1 MKKTIIIVT
10 TLLSTTISWGQS
22 NSYPETGDVSISDA
36 NIKID
41 KVNGKGIKFY
51 QEDANRFG
59 QVLLETGSG
68 TGDGTKNTLL
78 IEAGNTYGTNYGQRI
93 LFKTADA
100 DRLVI
105 EHDGKVGIGTAS
117 PTEKLSVENG
127 NIKIDKVNGK
137 GIKFYQEDANR
148 FGQVLLETGSG
159 TGDGTKNTLLIEAGN
174 TYGTNYGQRILFKT
188 ADTDRLVIEH
198 DGKVGIGTTSPDAE
212 LAVRG
217 TIHTQEVKVDM
228 NGWFD
233 FVFKSDYELR
243 TLEEVEEH
251 INEKGHLPE
260 IPNEEEVKE
269 NGINLGEMNAKLLQK
284 IEELTL
290 YMIDMNKQL
299 KSQSKRMVQL
309 EQENSQL
316 KRKVSDLKNK

>member
-22 NSYPETGDVSISDA
+22 NSFPETGDVSINNA

-59 QVLLETGSG
+59 QVLLEKGSG

-78 IEAGNTYGTNYGQRI
+78 IEAGNTYGSNYGQRI

-100 DRLVI
+100 
-105 EHDGKVGIGTAS
+105 
-117 PTEKLSVENG
+117 
-127 NIKIDKVNGK
+127 
-137 GIKFYQEDANR
+137 
-148 FGQVLLETGSG
+148 
-159 TGDGTKNTLLIEAGN
+159 
-174 TYGTNYGQRILFKT
+174 
-188 ADTDRLVIEH
+188 DRLVIEH

-228 NGWFD
+228 NGWVD

-316 KRKVSDLKNK
+316 KRKVSDLKNE